1 MMQPNLV
8 NLAHPDRLFIGG
20 QWVKPSSNEK
30 IVLISPSSEAKLGSV
45 SAAANADVDRA
56 VAAARQAFDYGPW
69 PRLTGAQRAAMV
81 RAIADQMQGRA
92 EDFAQ
97 AWSLQVGM
105 PLKHAQASAQNAR
118 GYMDYFAALGDNGF
132 EEVRKPAQGTT
143 CVVVH
148 EPVGV
153 VVAIVPW
160 NAPLATLLL
169 KVAPA
174 LVAGCTVIAKPSPE
188 SPLEAMVLAECVAAA
203 GLPEGVFSVLPAG
216 REVSDYL
223 MRKPEVDKV
232 SFTGSTAAGLHIAS
246 VCAARSARVT
256 TELGGKSAAIVLE
269 DAKLET
275 VVRGIMPNLIGLCG
289 QQCSAF
295 SRILVPRARAAEITD
310 ALVAAFKA
318 VKVGDPFDPDT
329 QMGPLVAKRQL
340 DRVMGYIAQGQ
351 KEGAKLVTGGKRPAH
366 LGKGWYIE
374 PTLFANVNNHMV
386 IAREEIFGP
395 VGVIIPFDSEEQA
408 IAIANDSPYGLSG
421 GVFTEDTEHAY
432 AVGRRIRTGNFT
444 QNGRIIDY
452 TLPYG
457 GFKQSGIGREGGVEG
472 LKSFTEIKSIFL
484 PKPPVHLAPSPSAVI
499 KATAKLA
506 FS

>member
-1 MMQPNLV
+1 MQPNLV
-8 NLAHPDRLFIGG
+8 NLAHPDQLFIGG
-20 QWVKPSSNEK
+20 AWVKPSSGNT
-30 IVLISPSSEAKLGSV
+30 ITLVSPATEARLGSV
-45 SAAANADVDRA
+45 AAAANGDVDRA
-56 VAAARQAFDYGPW
+56 VAAARQAFDTGPW
-69 PRLTGAQRAAMV
+69 PRLTGAQRAV
-81 RAIADQMQGRA
+81 IIRAVADRMQERA
-92 EDFAQ
+92 GDFAQ
-97 AWSLQVGM
+97 AWALQVGM
-105 PLKHAQASAQNAR
+105 PFKHAQMSAQNAR
-118 GYMDYFAALGDNGF
+118 GYMDFFAGLGEQGF
-132 EEVRKPAQGTT
+132 EDIRKPANGGT

-174 LVAGCTVIAKPSPE
+174 LAVGCTVIAKPSPE
-188 SPLEAMVLAECVAAA
+188 SPLEAMVLAECIAAA
-203 GLPEGVFSVLPAG
+203 GLPEGVFSVLPAE
-216 REVSDYL
+216 RDVSDYL
-223 MRKPEVDKV
+223 MRNPGVDKV

-246 VCAARSARVT
+246 VCASRSARVT
-256 TELGGKSAAIVLE
+256 TELGGKSAAIVLD

-310 ALVAAFKA
+310 ALVAAFRA
-318 VKVGDPFDPDT
+318 VKVGDPFDAET
-329 QMGPLVAKRQL
+329 QMGPLIAKRQL
-340 DRVMGYIAQGQ
+340 DRVLGYIAQGE
-351 KEGAKLVTGGKRPAH
+351 KEGAKLVTGGKRPPH
-366 LGKGWYIE
+366 LAKGWYIE
-374 PTLFANVNNHMV
+374 PTLFAGVNNQMV

-421 GVFTEDTEHAY
+421 GVFTEDTDHAY
-432 AVGRRIRTGNFT
+432 AVGRCIRTGNFT
-444 QNGRIIDY
+444 QNGRVIDY

-472 LKSFTEIKSIFL
+472 LKSFTEVKSVFL
-484 PKPPVHLAPSPSAVI
+484 PQLPSHLAAAPVKS
-499 KATAKLA
+499 AKLA